1 VNAYK
6 ATLIGG
12 LFDWRTYKMESGN
25 PAVYRCFL
33 KAWKEYI
40 KQGGEVLQE
49 KVENRK
55 SEQDKITLKLS
66 LKLAVMD

>member
-1 VNAYK
+1 
-6 ATLIGG
+6 
-12 LFDWRTYKMESGN
+12 MESGN

-55 SEQDKITLKLS
+55 SEQDEITLKLS

>member
-1 VNAYK
+1 MISGKRKENEVNAYK
-6 ATLIGG
+6 AALTDG

-40 KQGGEVLQE
+40 KQ
-49 KVENRK
+49 RR
-55 SEQDKITLKLS
+55 
-66 LKLAVMD
+66 